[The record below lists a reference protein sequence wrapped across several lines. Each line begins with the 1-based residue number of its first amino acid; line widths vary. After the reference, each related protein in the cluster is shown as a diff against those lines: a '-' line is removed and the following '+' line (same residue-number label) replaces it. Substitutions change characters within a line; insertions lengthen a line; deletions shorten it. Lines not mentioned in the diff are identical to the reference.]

1 MKMVRTGANTTLLV
15 KDRSVVLFS
24 YDTPV
29 VVVSGS
35 LEAGVAY
42 VTATKYSRTI
52 SKHVNRFL
60 SDNKLACRAYQLDQA
75 EFDRRFALV

>member
-42 VTATKYSRTI
+42 VTTTKYFP
-52 SKHVNRFL
+52 HHFQ
-60 SDNKLACRAYQLDQA
+60 AC
-75 EFDRRFALV
+75 